1 MASLAWRNL
10 MHDRVRLGV
19 TLVGIVFSVVLT
31 AIQLGL
37 FFGFV
42 RATSDV
48 IDHSGADLWVTS
60 RDVTNLENGVPFG
73 EMKYYQARGVPGVAE
88 VQKHV
93 TGFGQWKKPNGAEE
107 GILLIGF
114 QPGGAMGGP
123 WNVVSGSL
131 EDLREPDAV
140 LVDEL
145 YKEKLGVTHLGQV
158 VEVRGRRA
166 RVVGFTRGIR
176 TFTTSP
182 AVFTSFK
189 NAQGYYGLREDQT
202 LYLLIKA
209 REGVNPADLKRELAA
224 RLQDVDVYTRAEF
237 SRKQAS
243 YWMFGTGAGVTVLIA
258 AALGLLVGIVV
269 VAQTIYASTMDHLRE
284 YGTLKAMGASNGY
297 LYRVIIKQA
306 AISGAIGYVIGIS
319 ISVAVSQASL
329 RGTTAIILPGL
340 LLLALLG
347 LTLLMCI
354 LASVVSINKVT
365 RLDPAMVFKG

>member
-319 ISVAVSQASL
+319 ISVGVSHASL

>member
-284 YGTLKAMGASNGY
+284 YGALKAMGASNGY

-319 ISVAVSQASL
+319 ISVGVSHASL
-329 RGTTAIILPGL
+329 RGTTAIILPSL